1 MGMDLN
7 TLWFILITV
16 LFTGFFVLEGFDYG
30 VGTLLT
36 LVTGDNNERKMIL
49 RTITPVWDGNE
60 VWMLTAGGATFA
72 AFPHVYATMFS
83 GMYMALFLMLLAL
96 IIRGIGFEYRNKMP
110 GLFWQKSW
118 DLAITV
124 GSALPAILWGCAVT
138 NLIMGMA
145 INDSMTYIGGFLGL
159 LTPATIL
166 GGVVFLLVF
175 MVHGGAYLTLK
186 LGDDR
191 LVSKVRD
198 FTAKVAL
205 AATVAF
211 VALFVAIMM
220 GSSLFD
226 STCAMILFVLA
237 ALSFIF
243 AQLMLRSH
251 SYGKGFVGTVL
262 AILFTTVGV
271 FAGLFPNIMISSL
284 NPEWSLNIY
293 NASSTPYTL
302 EIMTYAA
309 LVFVPIVLV
318 YQGWAFWH
326 FRHPVRRSD
335 VENIEY

>member
-30 VGTLLT
+30 VGTLLS
-36 LVTGDNNERKMIL
+36 LVTDDNSERKMIL

-96 IIRGIGFEYRNKMP
+96 IIRGVGFEYRNKMP

-118 DLAITV
+118 DLAITF

-145 INDSMTYIGGFLGL
+145 IDDKMIYIGGFLGL
-159 LTPATIL
+159 LTPVTIL

-175 MVHGGAYLTLK
+175 MVHGGTYLTLK
-186 LGDDR
+186 LSDDR
-191 LVSKVRD
+191 LVSKVR
-198 FTAKVAL
+198 TYTSKVAL

-211 VALFVAIMM
+211 VALLLGIMA
-220 GSSLFD
+220 GSNFFD
-226 STCAMILFVLA
+226 SMGALVLFLLA
-237 ALSFIF
+237 AVSFIF
-243 AQLMLRSH
+243 AQLQLRGR
-251 SYGKGFVGTVL
+251 SYGCGFIGTVL

-271 FAGLFPNIMISSL
+271 FTGLFPNIMISTL
-284 NPEWSLNIY
+284 DPYWSLNIY

-335 VENIEY
+335 VENIQY